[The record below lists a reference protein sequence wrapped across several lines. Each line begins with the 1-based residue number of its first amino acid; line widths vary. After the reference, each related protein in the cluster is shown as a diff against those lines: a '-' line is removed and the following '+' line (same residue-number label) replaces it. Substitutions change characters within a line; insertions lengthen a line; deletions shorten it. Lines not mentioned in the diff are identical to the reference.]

1 MILWP
6 QEQEKSRNRT
16 HKQPEFY
23 TLRKQTKNCNVE
35 HLDIAEKTPK
45 LDMCVRERK
54 REEHIGKL
62 FNEAYLVGKNPPK
75 FLWNKLFSRI
85 FSGL

>member
-1 MILWP
+1 
-6 QEQEKSRNRT
+6 
-16 HKQPEFY
+16 
-23 TLRKQTKNCNVE
+23 
-35 HLDIAEKTPK
+35 LDIAEKTPK

-75 FLWNKLFSRI
+75 FL
-85 FSGL
+85 